1 MREKSKRLK
10 RIQRVA
16 VVFLTV
22 AGVVN
27 YLDRSTLSIGNHVIS
42 GELHLSASQMG
53 LLLSAFSLA
62 YAFAQLPVGALLDRF
77 GSRVMLGLGM
87 LIWSLAQVAGGFI
100 QTLNHFL
107 FARVILGAAEA
118 PLFPA
123 GAKVVN
129 EWFAVR
135 ERGGPTGTFIS
146 SSTIAPMLAPPILTA
161 LMLSY
166 GWRMMFIIMGGLG
179 VLVAIGWYLVYRN
192 RSELTLTADENA
204 YLDDGIVAAPTR
216 TVATADATVTADTA
230 ENADAA
236 HGPARGLSFAEWGA
250 LFKMRN
256 TWGMIFGFMGV
267 IYMVWLY
274 LTWLPGYL
282 EHERHISIARTGWLV
297 TIPYIFGTIG
307 MAGSGY
313 IADFLLKRG
322 MAPVRSR
329 KWPVCT
335 GLIGAAAFT
344 VPAAY
349 TPSTT
354 LAIVYVSLAMLF
366 VNLASGSAWALV
378 SVTAP
383 RHLVAS
389 LGSMQNFG
397 GYLGGSAAPI
407 ITGLVVDQT
416 HSFVNALVISAVI
429 AFAAA
434 LVYLFVVKETSP
446 VATRA
451 AVDAKNRN
459 VKTT

>member
-1 MREKSKRLK
+1 MLQKSPRLK
-10 RIQRVA
+10 RIQMVA

-22 AGVVN
+22 AGIVN
-27 YLDRSTLSIGNHVIS
+27 YLDRSTLSIANHLVS
-42 GELHLSASQMG
+42 EELHLSASQMG
-53 LLLSAFSLA
+53 LLLSAFSLS

-87 LIWSLAQVAGGFI
+87 LVWSLAQVAGGFI

-107 FARVILGAAEA
+107 FARVVLGVAEA

-135 ERGGPTGTFIS
+135 ERGRPTGTFIS
-146 SSTIAPMLAPPILTA
+146 SSTIAPMIAPPLLTV
-161 LMLSY
+161 LMLGF
-166 GWRMMFIIMGGLG
+166 GWRAMFIIMGVLG
-179 VLVAIGWYLVYRN
+179 ILVAVGWYVVYRN
-192 RSELTLTADENA
+192 RDEVALTDTETAHLDE
-204 YLDDGIVAAPTR
+204 GTQITESPK
-216 TVATADATVTADTA
+216 
-230 ENADAA
+230 
-236 HGPARGLSFAEWGA
+236 GLSFAEWGA
-250 LFKMRN
+250 LFRLRN

-282 EHERHISIARTGWLV
+282 ENERHLSIAHTGWLV
-297 TIPYIFGTIG
+297 SIPYIFGTIG
-307 MAGSGY
+307 MVSSGL
-313 IADFLLKRG
+313 IADYLLKRG
-322 MAPVRSR
+322 MAPIRSR
-329 KWPVCT
+329 KWPLCI

-354 LAIVYVSLAMLF
+354 LAIVYVSAAMFF
-366 VNLASGSAWALV
+366 VNLSSGTAWALV
-378 SVTAP
+378 SVAAP

-397 GYLGGSAAPI
+397 GYLGGSFAPV
-407 ITGLVVDQT
+407 ITGIVVDRT
-416 HSFVNALVISAVI
+416 HSFVNALLISAGV

-434 LVYLFVVKETSP
+434 FVYLFVVRE
-446 VATRA
+446 VAHTPLPSTA
-451 AVDAKNRN
+451 N
-459 VKTT
+459 TQPT

>member
-1 MREKSKRLK
+1 MPQKSQRLK
-10 RIQRVA
+10 RTQVIA
-16 VVFLTV
+16 VVFLTI

-27 YLDRSTLSIGNHVIS
+27 YLDRSTLSIANHSVS
-42 GELHLSASQMG
+42 QELHLSGAQMG

-62 YAFAQLPVGALLDRF
+62 YAFAQLPVGAMLDRF
-77 GSRVMLGLGM
+77 GSRAMLGLGM
-87 LIWSLAQVAGGFI
+87 LVWSLAQVAGGFI

-107 FARVILGAAEA
+107 AARIVLGVAEA

-135 ERGGPTGTFIS
+135 ERGGPTGTFIA
-146 SSTIAPMLAPPILTA
+146 SSTIAPMIAPPLLTV
-161 LMLSY
+161 LMLSF
-166 GWRMMFIIMGGLG
+166 GWRPMFVIMGVLG
-179 VLVAIGWYLVYRN
+179 VLVSVGWYVVYRN
-192 RSELTLTADENA
+192 RDEVALTEAETA
-204 YLDDGIVAAPTR
+204 YLNDGVQIEERPK
-216 TVATADATVTADTA
+216 
-230 ENADAA
+230 
-236 HGPARGLSFAEWGA
+236 GLSFAEWGT
-250 LFKMRN
+250 LFKLRN

-282 EHERHISIARTGWLV
+282 EHERHLSIARTGWLV
-297 TIPYIFGTIG
+297 SIPYIFGTFG

-313 IADFLLKRG
+313 IADYLLKRG
-322 MAPVRSR
+322 MAPIRSR
-329 KWPVCT
+329 KWPVCV

-349 TPSTT
+349 TPSTA
-354 LAIVYVSLAMLF
+354 LAITYVSLAMFF

-378 SVTAP
+378 SVAAP

-397 GYLGGSAAPI
+397 GYLGGSFAPV
-407 ITGLVVDQT
+407 ITGIVVDQT
-416 HSFVNALVISAVI
+416 HSFVNALLISAGV

-434 LVYLFVVKETSP
+434 FVYLFVVKE
-446 VATRA
+446 VAPAPLPRA
-451 AVDAKNRN
+451 A
-459 VKTT
+459 TTQPT